1 MAIAKKPKKTQPSE
15 KAIDAFIDKGG
26 NAASKKKERAIVPV
40 QLRMPSEMLDEV
52 DAVIESRP
60 YKQSRHTWLL
70 EAVFE
75 KIEREKQA
83 NG

>member
-1 MAIAKKPKKTQPSE
+1 MAISKKPKQSKPSQ
-15 KAIDAFIDKGG
+15 KDIDAFIDKGG
-26 NAASKKKERAIVPV
+26 DTPVKEKKRAIVPV
-40 QLRMPSEMLDEV
+40 QLRMPSEMLAEV
-52 DAVIESRP
+52 DTVIESRP

-83 NG
+83 EG